1 MIGKTNAQVIGDST
15 KCETAVINLTSN
27 QSSATAL
34 NGLTVTV
41 TYDNIT
47 EEYTWD
53 GNTISLDIPEGSTY
67 TVSSSALT
75 NYTSP
80 SAVEYTAEADNVRSI
95 NLAYSTYALQLHYE
109 NYPIGIDVTV
119 TCGDFKQVV
128 YIESTS
134 PTPNMVYIPYVENAT
149 ITVEFEAVSGYITPD
164 ILQLTMDSSGG
175 RVVWAYEQL
184 TEETY
189 AMWVQFNEAAGTT
202 TLERGGNLDVITSLT
217 SKFKRC
223 LALPQNDG
231 SAAIAYLDS
240 TDSDK
245 WEDGTAVGMAFAS
258 PYDVKLR
265 YYMVHFP
272 KYYYRCE
279 TIGGSRHKLYIS
291 ERKINDS
298 YKEERECLIGV
309 FEAYNSDGK

>member
-15 KCETAVINLTSN
+15 KYETAVINLTSN

-53 GNTISLDIPEGSTY
+53 GNAISLDIPEGSTY

-109 NYPIGIDVTV
+109 NYLIGIDVTV

-175 RVVWAYEQL
+175 YVVWAYEQL
-184 TEETY
+184 TEESSSY
-189 AMWVQFNEAAGTT
+189 WVIFDDSTSTT
-202 TLERGGNLDVITSLT
+202 TLEVGGNVTVRDNIRA
-217 SKFKRC
+217 KF
-223 LALPQNDG
+223 
-231 SAAIAYLDS
+231 
-240 TDSDK
+240 
-245 WEDGTAVGMAFAS
+245 
-258 PYDVKLR
+258 
-265 YYMVHFP
+265 
-272 KYYYRCE
+272 
-279 TIGGSRHKLYIS
+279 
-291 ERKINDS
+291 
-298 YKEERECLIGV
+298 
-309 FEAYNSDGK
+309 